1 MTKDELRK
9 QIKKRIS
16 LMTPEE
22 KFKASVKCS
31 EDLIQKREFQEADIV
46 LSYMATKNELNPMY
60 VSIKTLMAKKTLAFP
75 RCVPD
80 SNRMEFY
87 ALNENLT
94 IQDQVEEGSWGIL
107 EPKTSLPQIH
117 VEDLA
122 GKKVLVIV
130 PGLAFN
136 STGARLGR
144 GAGFYDAYLS
154 RLEKTDGL
162 KLFTVV
168 MCFSC
173 QLEENIPQEEH
184 DIKIDSVIYGNL

>member
-1 MTKDELRK
+1 MTKGELRK

-31 EDLIQKREFQEADIV
+31 EALIQKKEFQEADIV

-60 VSIKTLMAKKTLAFP
+60 VSIKTLMLKKTLAFP

-107 EPKTSLPQIH
+107 EPKASLPQIH
-117 VEDLA
+117 EEDLA
-122 GKKVLVIV
+122 GKKVLAIV

-136 STGARLGR
+136 SNGARLGR

-154 RLEKTDGL
+154 RLRKIDGMIL
-162 KLFTVV
+162 HTVS

-173 QLEENIPQEEH
+173 QLEDDIPQEEH
-184 DIKIDSVIYGNL
+184 DIKIDSVIYSDL